1 VTATA
6 ARAGFLLCE
15 ACYLLNRGTPRGRH
29 LACARC
35 GAGLHARKPAS
46 ITRSWAFLLAAAI
59 LYIPANLLPVLETGT
74 LADFRSD
81 TILSGIVHLW
91 HTGSWLLAVIVF
103 VASMVIPA
111 AKLISM
117 SYLLLSAQR
126 RSTWRPQQ
134 RTRLYRATHYIGRWS
149 MVDIYV
155 GAVLVA
161 MVQLK
166 AFASIVPGPGAIYF
180 AAVVILTMSAS
191 MSFDPRLTWD
201 PLDDIDERA

>member
-1 VTATA
+1 MIATA
-6 ARAGFLLCE
+6 ARSGFLLCE
-15 ACYLLNRGTPRGRH
+15 SCYLLNRGTPRGKH

-46 ITRSWAFLLAAAI
+46 ITRSWAFLIAAAI
-59 LYIPANLLPVLETGT
+59 LYVPANLFPVLETGT
-74 LADFRSD
+74 LADHRSD

-91 HTGSWLLAVIVF
+91 QTGSWLLAVIVF

-111 AKLISM
+111 AKLVSM
-117 SYLLLSAQR
+117 SFLLVTAQR
-126 RSTWRPQQ
+126 RSTWRPEQ
-134 RTRLYRATHYIGRWS
+134 RAKLYRATHYIGRWS

-166 AFASIVPGPGAIYF
+166 AFASIVPGPGAVYF
-180 AAVVILTMSAS
+180 ALVVILTMSAS

-201 PLDDIDERA
+201 PLDDKRG